1 MVGLTP
7 AQRALLDRF
16 QHDFPTSATP
26 YADVARTL
34 GLHESD
40 VLTALQVLA
49 DAGIVAR
56 VGPIFRTGSVGAST
70 LAAMAV
76 PLPRLAD
83 VARMVGAHPGVNHNY
98 AREHRFNLWFVAHA
112 RDADALAA
120 LLQEIETQTRL
131 PAISLPL
138 VREYHIDL
146 GFPLDAASTSR
157 SRSHDSVVATGQR
170 VEAGAPWH
178 VACALERGLPLVA
191 RPYAEIAHRAGL
203 HGADGEARVCRHVR
217 DWLAAGVIKRIGI
230 VVRHRPLGFAA
241 NLMAVWEVPDRDVD
255 RVGERLATEPA
266 VTLCYRRAPD
276 PRHWR
281 YNLFCMLHGKDRA
294 LVGAE
299 VGALVVRHALGGH
312 PHARLW
318 SITAFKQT
326 GARHDGVAAHG

>member
-1 MVGLTP
+1 MEFSP

-16 QHDFPTSATP
+16 QRDFPTSATP

-34 GLHESD
+34 GLCESD
-40 VLTALQVLA
+40 VLAALQALV
-49 DAGIVAR
+49 DVGIVAR
-56 VGPIFRTGSVGAST
+56 VGPIFRAGSVGAST

-83 VARMVGAHPGVNHNY
+83 VASIVGAHAGVKHNF

-112 RDADALAA
+112 RDADALAS

-146 GFPLDAASTSR
+146 GFPLDAPRRASCSR
-157 SRSHDSVVATGQR
+157 SQASVPATAQR
-170 VEAGAPWH
+170 VEEGEPRR
-178 VACALERGLPLVA
+178 VACALEPGLPLVS
-191 RPYAEIAHRAGL
+191 RPYAEIARRAGL
-203 HGADGEARVCRHVR
+203 HDADGEARVRRHVR
-217 DWLAAGVIKRIGI
+217 GWLAAGVIKRIGV

-241 NLMAVWEVPDRDVD
+241 NLMGVWEVPEHDVD

-276 PRHWR
+276 PPRWR

-294 LVGAE
+294 QVGAE
-299 VGALVVRHALGGH
+299 VGALVVRHALGGY

-318 SITAFKQT
+318 SITAYKQT
-326 GARHDGVAAHG
+326 GARHGTAASG